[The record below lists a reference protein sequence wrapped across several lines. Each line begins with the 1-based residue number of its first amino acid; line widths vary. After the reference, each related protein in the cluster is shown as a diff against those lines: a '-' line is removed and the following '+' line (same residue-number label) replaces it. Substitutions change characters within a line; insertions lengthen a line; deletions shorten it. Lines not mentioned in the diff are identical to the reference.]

1 MVTPVVRE
9 VSHERAAE
17 LMREMQAELA
27 KHAASKEREAAIETS
42 SQSTGR

>member
-17 LMREMQAELA
+17 LMREIQDELA
-27 KHAASKEREAAIETS
+27 RRAASKEREAEAQKS
-42 SQSTGR
+42 DS

>member
-17 LMREMQAELA
+17 LMREIQEDLA
-27 KHAASKEREAAIETS
+27 RRAASKEREAEMKS
-42 SQSTGR
+42 DS

>member
-17 LMREMQAELA
+17 LMREIQSELA
-27 KHAASKEREAAIETS
+27 KQAASKEREAEVNSAQPT
-42 SQSTGR
+42 QR

>member
-17 LMREMQAELA
+17 LMREIQADLA
-27 KHAASKEREAAIETS
+27 RQAASKEREADTHSPRSAGS
-42 SQSTGR
+42 

>member
-17 LMREMQAELA
+17 LMREMQAHLA
-27 KHAASKEREAAIETS
+27 QQAASKAREAEPNSREKSA
-42 SQSTGR
+42 GR

>member
-17 LMREMQAELA
+17 LMREIQDELA
-27 KHAASKEREAAIETS
+27 RQAASKERGTEVNNSALSAKS
-42 SQSTGR
+42 